1 MAVRE
6 ILVLGNQN
14 LYKTCSEIEKDEIK
28 NAKRIVNDLNDTM
41 KDFRN
46 KYGYSRAIAAPQI
59 DEPFRIIYIN
69 YNNKAIALINP
80 RIEFID
86 NEKFEMWDDCMSF
99 PGLEVKLL
107 RHKRCRV
114 FYKDP
119 DWKDCVL
126 DADDDLSELIQHEYD
141 HLDGI
146 LSVQRAVDNKSFRIN
161 KNKLR
166 CF

>member
-46 KYGYSRAIAAPQI
+46 KYGYGRAIAAPQI

>member
-14 LYKTCSEIEKDEIK
+14 LYKICSEIEKDEIE

-41 KDFRN
+41 KNFRN
-46 KYGYSRAIAAPQI
+46 KYGYGRAIAAPQI
-59 DEPFRIIYIN
+59 EEPFRIIYIN

-107 RHKRCRV
+107 RYKRCRV
-114 FYKDP
+114 FYKDL

-126 DADDDLSELIQHEYD
+126 DADGDLSELIQHEYD

-146 LSVQRAVDNKSFRIN
+146 LSVQRAIDNKSFRIN
-161 KNKLR
+161 KNKLG